1 MKIIFDGRCLL
12 DAKYSGVSWYA
23 HNLSQRLRS
32 AGNRHNWL
40 LFANS
45 AKPAD
50 LSDLGYQ
57 TKIFHYPNKL
67 LNLSLGFTGQPQL
80 DKLCGGAEAFFA
92 PNLNFISVSAS
103 CRLIVAVHDLS
114 FLVYPEFF
122 TLRQQW
128 WHKLILASGVLN
140 RADAIIADSENT
152 KQDLIDLL
160 AVPAEKIKTVYLGAG
175 EEYRQEIPAEELK
188 AIKEKYNLPDK
199 FLLFVSSLEPRK
211 NLAGVL
217 RGLDK
222 LPESRLVI
230 AGAGGWK
237 NQQELK
243 AIKSNERIKMIGYV
257 PEADKPALY
266 RLARALVYPSF
277 YEGFGLPILEAMASG
292 CPVIAGNNSSQG
304 EVLADCGLLVD
315 PYDLNSIA
323 EAMSEL
329 WRDNGLG
336 AEFSSRGRE
345 RAKMFNW
352 DKTAEETLKNIV
364 A

>member
-23 HNLSQRLRS
+23 HNLSRHLRLIDN
-32 AGNRHNWL
+32 GHDWL

-45 AKPAD
+45 SQAVD

-57 TKIFHYPNKL
+57 TKIFRYPNKL
-67 LNLSLGFTGQPQL
+67 LNLSLGSTGRPKL

-92 PNLNFISVSAS
+92 PNLNFISVADS
-103 CRLIVAVHDLS
+103 CRLIIAVHDLS
-114 FLVYPEFF
+114 FLIHPEFF
-122 TLRQQW
+122 TFRQQW

-140 RADAIIADSENT
+140 RADTIIADSEST
-152 KQDLIDLL
+152 KRDLVDLL
-160 AVPAEKIKTVYLGAG
+160 ALPVEKIKTVYLGVG
-175 EEYRQEIPAEELK
+175 EKYQQEIPAEELR
-188 AIKEKYNLPDK
+188 AVKEKYDLPDK

-211 NLAGVL
+211 NLLGVL
-217 RGLDK
+217 KALEK
-222 LPESRLVI
+222 IPETQLVI

-237 NQQELK
+237 NQKELK

-315 PYDLNSIA
+315 PYDINSIT

-329 WRDNGLG
+329 WRNNELG
-336 AEFSSRGRE
+336 AELSSRGRE
-345 RAKMFNW
+345 RAKMFGW
-352 DKTAEETLKNIV
+352 DKTAEETLKSIV
-364 A
+364 S